1 MRGLIGYPLGHSY
14 SKIIHEY
21 LNHKNYQ
28 LIELNEE
35 QFHDFM
41 QKKKFNCINV
51 TIPYKQK
58 VIPYLDHIDPLALRI
73 NAINCIVNDNGILK
87 GYNTDY
93 YGFKYMI
100 EANDFII
107 KDKVV
112 AICGTGGASKS
123 IYEVVKDM
131 QAKSIYLV
139 SRNKKEGCIN
149 YDELAGIGCQ
159 ILINTTPVGMFPD
172 NDGLIYDLDRL
183 NELEAVVDIVYNP
196 INTRLVLEA
205 RNRNIKAIGGL
216 EMLIAQA
223 VKAVEIFDNTTI
235 SKDKIQKC
243 NQLIAKEKLNIVLIG
258 MPSCGKSTIANILKD
273 KLGYE
278 LYEMDQIIT
287 DNIGT
292 SIKEYFDTYGEE
304 AFRKQETQCAKE
316 LRNKHRAIISCGGGI
331 IKNQINMNYLREN
344 GICIFIDR
352 DIDKLIAT
360 DDRPL
365 SNDYEKIKVLYEQR
379 YHLYQKYSDFSIKNN
394 GDIMET
400 VNQILERVG

>member
-14 SKIIHEY
+14 SKIIHDY

-28 LIELNEE
+28 LIELNDE

-41 QKKKFNCINV
+41 KEKKFNCINV

-58 VIPYLDHIDPLALRI
+58 VIPYLDYIDPLALRI
-73 NAINCIVNDNGILK
+73 NAINTIVNDNGYLK

-93 YGFKYMI
+93 FGFKYML
-100 EANDFII
+100 EANDIQV
-107 KDKVV
+107 KDKIV
-112 AICGTGGASKS
+112 AICGTGGGSKA

-149 YDELAGIGCQ
+149 YEELAGIGCQ
-159 ILINTTPVGMFPD
+159 ILINTTPVGMFPN
-172 NDGLIYDLDRL
+172 NDGLIYDLDKL
-183 NELEAVVDIVYNP
+183 HNLEAVVDIVYNP

-205 RNRNIKAIGGL
+205 RNRNIKAVAGL

-223 VKAVEIFDNTTI
+223 VKAVEIFDKTTI
-235 SKDKIQKC
+235 SKEKIKKC
-243 NQLIAKEKLNIVLIG
+243 YKLLAKEKLNIVLIG
-258 MPSCGKSTIANILKD
+258 MPSCGKSTIGNILKE
-273 KLGYE
+273 KLNYD

-292 SIKEYFDTYGEE
+292 SIKAYFDKYGED
-304 AFRKQETQCAKE
+304 AFRKEETLCAKE
-316 LRNKHRAIISCGGGI
+316 LRNKHQAIISCGGGI
-331 IKNQINMNYLREN
+331 IKNAINMNYLREN
-344 GICIFIDR
+344 GICFFIDR
-352 DIDKLIAT
+352 DVDKLIAT

-365 SNDYEKIKVLYEQR
+365 SDNEEKVRALYEQR
-379 YHLYQKYSDFSIKNN
+379 YQLYVKYSDYKIKNN

-400 VNQILERVG
+400 VNEILERVR